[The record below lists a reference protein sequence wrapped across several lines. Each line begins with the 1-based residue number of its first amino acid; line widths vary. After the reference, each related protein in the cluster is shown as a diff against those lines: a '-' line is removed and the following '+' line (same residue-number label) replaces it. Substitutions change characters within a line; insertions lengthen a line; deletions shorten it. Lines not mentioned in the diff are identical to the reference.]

1 MDNLISK
8 MTDGLLSLSW
18 NNHSTTFCHMLS
30 QLRQKERYTDATIAC
45 EGKFYAVH
53 KLVLSTCSQYFEDM
67 FEHTLGKHPVVL
79 LQDVRRDELEALLS
93 YMYAGIVSV
102 AQRDLSRLIKV
113 AELLQ
118 IKGLAV
124 PDEIPSEKKNKIN
137 NHSVSNDKTSPQSR
151 LSQVVESSDDRT
163 SPHPKRRK
171 REDNGMLSQSGI
183 APVCTSDSPKAPV
196 LCRDNNQMQENSKD
210 NYQVQEP
217 NLEELE
223 QKVEEVEKNTGDSD
237 ELIERTTTDT
247 AAQQRIEQLNQ
258 RLQHQPVSQ
267 ESSRNQYKDGGDESI
282 VIKEEAWEDS
292 GENQSNSLNA
302 TVGYGSL
309 AEDSSVSAVDGVQED
324 HSNLI
329 LPKEYESQSHHGQLP
344 PALPEV
350 VVEALAGP
358 SGMHE
363 WLGGGDFAAGLSAME
378 NYSGE
383 GSPPT
388 SDHPQQHQVVG
399 VDSDSQRTDE
409 GGNLSAE
416 RSGPNR
422 KMHHCPY
429 CTYSTARKDHM
440 KEHIRTHTGERPFS
454 CPYCPYCTAKNSDL
468 HRHLQTHTGEKP
480 FACSHCP
487 FRTSRKINLKN
498 HIRTHAVGKPLTCP
512 QCQIQCS
519 CKGALMQHMR
529 THVHESHSCPYC
541 QLQFSR
547 RSLLNIHMR
556 THTQ

>member
-388 SDHPQQHQVVG
+388 SDHPQQHQVGG
-399 VDSDSQRTDE
+399 VESAIE
-409 GGNLSAE
+409 GPGRGGATAA
-416 RSGPNR
+416 RKTVIPNM
-422 KMHHCPY
+422 KMHQCSY
-429 CTYSTARKDHM
+429 CSYSTARKNHLI
-440 KEHIRTHTGERPFS
+440 EHIR
-454 CPYCPYCTAKNSDL
+454 
-468 HRHLQTHTGEKP
+468 THTGEKP
-480 FACSHCP
+480 FACPYCP
-487 FRTSRKINLKN
+487 SRFVQKGTLNS
-498 HIRTHAVGKPLTCP
+498 HIRTHTGEKPYMCPLCP
-512 QCQIQCS
+512 QSFAQKTNLRSHLCT
-519 CKGALMQHMR
+519 HMGKMPP
-529 THVHESHSCPYC
+529 VGQY
-541 QLQFSR
+541 
-547 RSLLNIHMR
+547 
-556 THTQ
+556 

>member
-388 SDHPQQHQVVG
+388 SDHPQQHQVVA
-399 VDSDSQRTDE
+399 VDS
-409 GGNLSAE
+409 GNLMTI
-416 RSGPNR
+416 SGGGAAGTSLAFTPVNS
-422 KMHHCPY
+422 KVHLCPY
-429 CTYSTARKDHM
+429 CSYSTARKHHLYD
-440 KEHIRTHTGERPFS
+440 HIRTHTGEKPYACPH
-454 CPYCPYCTAKNSDL
+454 CPYRCSKSINL
-468 HRHLQTHTGEKP
+468 KIHIRIHTGEKP
-480 FACSHCP
+480 FVCSLCP
-487 FRTSRKINLKN
+487 FRTAQKVNLV
-498 HIRTHAVGKPLTCP
+498 R
-512 QCQIQCS
+512 
-519 CKGALMQHMR
+519 
-529 THVHESHSCPYC
+529 HSY
-541 QLQFSR
+541 
-547 RSLLNIHMR
+547 
-556 THTQ
+556 THTR

>member
-388 SDHPQQHQVVG
+388 SDHPQQHQVAG
-399 VDSDSQRTDE
+399 EDSERPGLRGAAVARTS
-409 GGNLSAE
+409 LT
-416 RSGPNR
+416 PNS
-422 KMHHCPY
+422 KLHQ
-429 CTYSTARKDHM
+429 CTYCSYFTPRKDHLIM
-440 KEHIRTHTGERPFS
+440 HIR
-454 CPYCPYCTAKNSDL
+454 
-468 HRHLQTHTGEKP
+468 THTGEKP
-480 FACSHCP
+480 FACPYCP
-487 FRTSRKINLKN
+487 FRFVQKGTLGN
-498 HIRTHAVGKPLTCP
+498 HIRTHTGEKPY
-512 QCQIQCS
+512 
-519 CKGALMQHMR
+519 
-529 THVHESHSCPYC
+529 SCPVC
-541 QLQFSR
+541 QQRFARKSNVK
-547 RSLLNIHMR
+547 SHML
-556 THTQ
+556 THD

>member
-388 SDHPQQHQVVG
+388 SDHPQQHQVGRLGHDDLRIGTGEVLG
-399 VDSDSQRTDE
+399 SSRS
-409 GGNLSAE
+409 LSTT
-416 RSGPNR
+416 S
-422 KMHHCPY
+422 KKHKCVY
-429 CTYSTARKDHM
+429 CAYSTSRKHSLIV
-440 KEHIRTHTGERPFS
+440 HIRTHTGEKPFS
-454 CPYCPYCTAKNSDL
+454 CPHCPYRCAKKINL
-468 HRHLQTHTGEKP
+468 KIHIRTHTGEKP
-480 FACSHCP
+480 FVCPHCS
-487 FRTSRKINLKN
+487 FRSAQKVNLIRHLQT
-498 HIRTHAVGKPLTCP
+498 HIR
-512 QCQIQCS
+512 
-519 CKGALMQHMR
+519 
-529 THVHESHSCPYC
+529 
-541 QLQFSR
+541 
-547 RSLLNIHMR
+547 
-556 THTQ
+556 